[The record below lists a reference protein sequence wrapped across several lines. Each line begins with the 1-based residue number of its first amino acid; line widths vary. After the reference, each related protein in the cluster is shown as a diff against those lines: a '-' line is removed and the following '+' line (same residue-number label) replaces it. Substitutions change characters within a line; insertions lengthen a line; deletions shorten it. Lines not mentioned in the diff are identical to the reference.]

1 MKLLPELF
9 EAFNG
14 KRVLVIG
21 DVMTDA
27 YINGQVNRMSPEAPV
42 PVVDLQTQEQR
53 IGGAG
58 NVALNLMALGA
69 EAILASVIGQDT
81 TGQELQ
87 QMLQTAGIHT
97 QTLILSSERKTTIKT
112 RVLSNGKQLLR
123 IDTEDQHDL
132 STHETL
138 ALKNSIQILLEQGI
152 DGVLLEDYNKGVL
165 TTELIEWI
173 INEANSRQIPIA
185 VDPKKKNFLAY
196 KGCTLFKPNL
206 KELKEGLQIDFD
218 YQKNPQ
224 SLKTA
229 IEQLQHTLG
238 SRYTFVTLSE
248 HGVQLFDGQTHLH
261 HPAHLRNIADVS
273 GAGDTVIATTCLC
286 LICGASP
293 TQIAALANLAGG
305 LVCESPGVVSINK
318 DKLLKEALQLIS

>member
-1 MKLLPELF
+1 MQLPELF

-14 KRVLVIG
+14 KRVLVVG

-58 NVALNLMALGA
+58 NVALNLIALGA
-69 EAILASVIGQDT
+69 KALLASVIGQDAA
-81 TGQELQ
+81 GQELQ
-87 QMLQTAGIHT
+87 QMLTSAGI
-97 QTLILSSERKTTIKT
+97 QTDALIVSAERKTTIKT
-112 RVLSNGKQLLR
+112 RVLSNGKQMLR

-132 STHETL
+132 SSTETQTL
-138 ALKNSIQILLEQGI
+138 QQAILQLFDQGI
-152 DGVLLEDYNKGVL
+152 DGLLLEDYNKGIL
-165 TTELIEWI
+165 TTELIEWLI
-173 INEANSRQIPIA
+173 SEANARQIPIA
-185 VDPKKKNFLAY
+185 VDPKKKNFFAY
-196 KGCTLFKPNL
+196 MGCTLFKPNL
-206 KELKEGLQIDFD
+206 KELKEGLQIEFN
-218 YQKNPQ
+218 YQKDPTA
-224 SLKTA
+224 LRHA
-229 IEQLQHTLG
+229 IEQLQNQLK

-248 HGVQLFDGQTHLH
+248 HGVQLFDGQNH
-261 HPAHLRNIADVS
+261 HHQPAHIRNIADVS

-293 TQIAALANLAGG
+293 SLIAALANLAGG

-318 DKLLKEALQLIS
+318 ENLLKEALQLIP

>member
-1 MKLLPELF
+1 MQLPELF

-14 KRVLVIG
+14 KRVLVVG

-58 NVALNLMALGA
+58 NVALNLIALGA
-69 EAILASVIGQDT
+69 KALLASVIGQDAA
-81 TGQELQ
+81 GQELQ
-87 QMLQTAGIHT
+87 QMLTSAGI
-97 QTLILSSERKTTIKT
+97 QTDALIVSAERKTTIKT
-112 RVLSNGKQLLR
+112 RVLSNGKQMLR

-132 STHETL
+132 SSTETQTL
-138 ALKNSIQILLEQGI
+138 QQAILQLFDQGI
-152 DGVLLEDYNKGVL
+152 DGLLLEDYNKGIL
-165 TTELIEWI
+165 TTELIEWLI
-173 INEANSRQIPIA
+173 SEANARQIPIA
-185 VDPKKKNFLAY
+185 VDPKKKNFFAY

-206 KELKEGLQIDFD
+206 KELKEGLQIEFN
-218 YQKNPQ
+218 YQKDPIA
-224 SLKTA
+224 LRHA
-229 IEQLQHTLG
+229 IEQLQNQLKSH
-238 SRYTFVTLSE
+238 YTFVTLSE
-248 HGVQLFDGQTHLH
+248 HGVQLFDGQNH
-261 HPAHLRNIADVS
+261 HHQPAHIRNIADVS

-293 TQIAALANLAGG
+293 SLIAALANLAGG

-318 DKLLKEALQLIS
+318 ENLLKEALQLIP

>member
-1 MKLLPELF
+1 MQLPELF

-14 KRVLVIG
+14 KRVLVVG

-58 NVALNLMALGA
+58 NVALNLIALGA
-69 EAILASVIGQDT
+69 KALLASVIGQDAA
-81 TGQELQ
+81 GQELQ
-87 QMLQTAGIHT
+87 QMLTSAGI
-97 QTLILSSERKTTIKT
+97 QTDALIVSAERKTTIKT
-112 RVLSNGKQLLR
+112 RVLSNGKQMLR

-132 STHETL
+132 SSTETQTL
-138 ALKNSIQILLEQGI
+138 QQAILQLFDQGI
-152 DGVLLEDYNKGVL
+152 DGLLLEDYNKGIL
-165 TTELIEWI
+165 TTELIEWLI
-173 INEANSRQIPIA
+173 SEANARQIPIA
-185 VDPKKKNFLAY
+185 VDPKKKNFFAY

-206 KELKEGLQIDFD
+206 KELKEGLQIEFN
-218 YQKNPQ
+218 YQKDPTA
-224 SLKTA
+224 LRHA
-229 IEQLQHTLG
+229 IEQLQNQLK

-248 HGVQLFDGQTHLH
+248 HGVQLFDGQNH
-261 HPAHLRNIADVS
+261 HHQPAHIRNIADVS

-293 TQIAALANLAGG
+293 SLIAALANLAGG

-318 DKLLKEALQLIS
+318 ENLLKEALQLIP

>member
-1 MKLLPELF
+1 MQLPELF

-14 KRVLVIG
+14 KRVLVVG

-58 NVALNLMALGA
+58 NVALNLIALGA
-69 EAILASVIGQDT
+69 KALLASVIGQDAA
-81 TGQELQ
+81 GQELQ
-87 QMLQTAGIHT
+87 QMLTSAGI
-97 QTLILSSERKTTIKT
+97 QTDALIVSAERKTTIKT
-112 RVLSNGKQLLR
+112 RVLSNGKQMLR

-132 STHETL
+132 SSTETQTL
-138 ALKNSIQILLEQGI
+138 QQAILQLFDQGI
-152 DGVLLEDYNKGVL
+152 DGLLLEDYNKGIM
-165 TTELIEWI
+165 TTELIEWLI
-173 INEANSRQIPIA
+173 SEANARQIPIA
-185 VDPKKKNFLAY
+185 VDPKKKNFFAY

-206 KELKEGLQIDFD
+206 KELKEGLQIEFNYPKD
-218 YQKNPQ
+218 P
-224 SLKTA
+224 STLHHA
-229 IEQLQHTLG
+229 IEQLQNQLK

-248 HGVQLFDGQTHLH
+248 HGVQLFDGQNH
-261 HPAHLRNIADVS
+261 HHQPAHIRNIADVS

-293 TQIAALANLAGG
+293 NLIAALANLAGG

-318 DKLLKEALQLIS
+318 ENLLKEALQLIP

>member
-1 MKLLPELF
+1 MQLPELF

-14 KRVLVIG
+14 KRVLVVG

-42 PVVDLQTQEQR
+42 PVVDLQTQDQR

-58 NVALNLMALGA
+58 NVALNLIALGA
-69 EAILASVIGQDT
+69 KALLASVIGQDAA
-81 TGQELQ
+81 GQELQ
-87 QMLQTAGIHT
+87 QMLTSAGI
-97 QTLILSSERKTTIKT
+97 QTDALIVSTERKTTIKT
-112 RVLSNGKQLLR
+112 RVLSNGKQMLR

-132 STHETL
+132 SSTETQTL
-138 ALKNSIQILLEQGI
+138 QQAILQLFDQGI
-152 DGVLLEDYNKGVL
+152 DGLLLEDYNKGIL
-165 TTELIEWI
+165 TTELIEWLI
-173 INEANSRQIPIA
+173 SEANARQIPIA
-185 VDPKKKNFLAY
+185 VDPKKKNFFAY

-206 KELKEGLQIDFD
+206 KELKEGLQIEFNYPKD
-218 YQKNPQ
+218 P
-224 SLKTA
+224 SALHHA
-229 IEQLQHTLG
+229 IEQLQNQLK

-248 HGVQLFDGQTHLH
+248 YGVQLFDGQNH
-261 HPAHLRNIADVS
+261 HQQPAHIRNIADVS

-293 TQIAALANLAGG
+293 SLIASLANLAGG

-318 DKLLKEALQLIS
+318 ENLLKEALQLIP

>member
-1 MKLLPELF
+1 MQLPELF

-14 KRVLVIG
+14 KRVLVVG

-58 NVALNLMALGA
+58 NVALNLIALGA
-69 EAILASVIGQDT
+69 KALLASVIGQDAA
-81 TGQELQ
+81 GQELQ
-87 QMLQTAGIHT
+87 QMLTSAGI
-97 QTLILSSERKTTIKT
+97 QTDALIVSAERKTTIKT
-112 RVLSNGKQLLR
+112 RVLSNGKQMLR

-132 STHETL
+132 SSTETQTL
-138 ALKNSIQILLEQGI
+138 QQAILQLFDQGI
-152 DGVLLEDYNKGVL
+152 DGLLLEDYNKGIM
-165 TTELIEWI
+165 TTELIEWLI
-173 INEANSRQIPIA
+173 SEANARQIPIA
-185 VDPKKKNFLAY
+185 VDPKKKNFFAY

-206 KELKEGLQIDFD
+206 KELKEGLQIEFNYPKD
-218 YQKNPQ
+218 P
-224 SLKTA
+224 SALHHA
-229 IEQLQHTLG
+229 IEQLQNQLK

-248 HGVQLFDGQTHLH
+248 HGVQLFDGQNH
-261 HPAHLRNIADVS
+261 HHQPAHIRNIADVS

-293 TQIAALANLAGG
+293 NLIAALANLAGG

-318 DKLLKEALQLIS
+318 ENLLKEALQLIP

>member
-1 MKLLPELF
+1 MHLQELF

-14 KRVLVIG
+14 KRVLVVG

-27 YINGQVNRMSPEAPV
+27 YINGQVTRMSPEAPV

-58 NVALNLMALGA
+58 NVALNLIALGA
-69 EAILASVIGQDT
+69 KALLASVIGQDT
-81 TGQELQ
+81 PGQELQ
-87 QMLQTAGIHT
+87 LMLSSAGI
-97 QTLILSSERKTTIKT
+97 QTDALIISAERKTTIKT
-112 RVLSNGKQLLR
+112 RVISNGKQMLR

-132 STHETL
+132 SSTETQ
-138 ALKNSIQILLEQGI
+138 ALQQAILELFDQGI
-152 DGVLLEDYNKGVL
+152 DGLLLEDYNKGVL
-165 TTELIEWI
+165 TTEMIEWLI
-173 INEANSRQIPIA
+173 SEANARQIPIA
-185 VDPKKKNFLAY
+185 VDPKKKNFFAY

-206 KELKEGLQIDFD
+206 KELKEGLQIEFN
-218 YQKNPQ
+218 YQKDP
-224 SLKTA
+224 SALHDA
-229 IEQLQHTLG
+229 IEQLQIQLK

-248 HGVQLFDGQTHLH
+248 YGVQLFDGQKH
-261 HPAHLRNIADVS
+261 HHQPAHIRNIADVS

-293 TQIAALANLAGG
+293 QLIAALANLAGG

-318 DKLLKEALQLIS
+318 EKLLEEALQLIL

>member
-1 MKLLPELF
+1 MQLPELF

-14 KRVLVIG
+14 KRVLVVG

-58 NVALNLMALGA
+58 NVALNLIALGA
-69 EAILASVIGQDT
+69 KALLASVIGQDAA
-81 TGQELQ
+81 GQELQ
-87 QMLQTAGIHT
+87 QMLTSAGI
-97 QTLILSSERKTTIKT
+97 QTDALIVSAERKTTIKT
-112 RVLSNGKQLLR
+112 RVLSNGKQMLR

-132 STHETL
+132 SSTETQTL
-138 ALKNSIQILLEQGI
+138 QQAILQLFDQGI
-152 DGVLLEDYNKGVL
+152 DGLLLEDYNKGIL
-165 TTELIEWI
+165 TTELIEWLI
-173 INEANSRQIPIA
+173 SEANARQIPIA
-185 VDPKKKNFLAY
+185 VDPKKKNFFAY

-206 KELKEGLQIDFD
+206 KELKEGLQIEFN
-218 YQKNPQ
+218 YQKDPTA
-224 SLKTA
+224 LRHA
-229 IEQLQHTLG
+229 IEQLQNQLK

-248 HGVQLFDGQTHLH
+248 HGVQLFDGQNH
-261 HPAHLRNIADVS
+261 HHQPAHIRNIADVS

-293 TQIAALANLAGG
+293 SLIAALANLAGG

-318 DKLLKEALQLIS
+318 EKLLQEALQLIL

>member
-1 MKLLPELF
+1 MQLPELF

-14 KRVLVIG
+14 KRVLVVG

-58 NVALNLMALGA
+58 NVALNLIALGA
-69 EAILASVIGQDT
+69 KALLASVIGQDAA
-81 TGQELQ
+81 GQELQ
-87 QMLQTAGIHT
+87 QMLTSAGI
-97 QTLILSSERKTTIKT
+97 QTDALIVSAERKTTIKT
-112 RVLSNGKQLLR
+112 RVLSNGKQMLR

-132 STHETL
+132 SSTETQTL
-138 ALKNSIQILLEQGI
+138 QQAILQLFDQGI
-152 DGVLLEDYNKGVL
+152 DGLLLEDYNKGIL
-165 TTELIEWI
+165 TTELIEWLI
-173 INEANSRQIPIA
+173 SEANVRQIPIA
-185 VDPKKKNFLAY
+185 VDPKKKNFFTY

-206 KELKEGLQIDFD
+206 KELKEGLQIEFN
-218 YQKNPQ
+218 YQKDPTA
-224 SLKTA
+224 LRHA
-229 IEQLQHTLG
+229 IEQLQNQLK

-248 HGVQLFDGQTHLH
+248 HGVQLFDGQNH
-261 HPAHLRNIADVS
+261 HHQPAHIRNIADVS

-293 TQIAALANLAGG
+293 SLIAALANLAGG

-318 DKLLKEALQLIS
+318 ENLLKEALQLIP